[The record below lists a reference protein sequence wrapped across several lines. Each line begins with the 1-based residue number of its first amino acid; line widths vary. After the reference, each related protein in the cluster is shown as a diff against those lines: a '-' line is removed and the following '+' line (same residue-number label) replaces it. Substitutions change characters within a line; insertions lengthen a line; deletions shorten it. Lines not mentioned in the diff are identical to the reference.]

1 MQARRLIL
9 LVEDEQ
15 TLRQTTARGLAK
27 LGTVEVCEAATVRE
41 AKLLLERRAPEL
53 VISDLD
59 LPDGSGLEVLT
70 EIDRMALRVPVLF
83 VSAFLGKYRSRLP
96 SRADIEVFEK
106 PITLDQLRRL
116 VEDRLGVGVASES
129 SPFTAA
135 DYVQLAAMGHH
146 SVVIELRSASVRGR
160 VVVNAGELW
169 SASDSRGHGADAF
182 RRLAFATDVQVTCRT
197 LAKHD
202 LPTRDIP
209 GGGSAESLLLDAAR
223 ELDEA
228 ARNDPPRDVP
238 AAAMPESAPSSQG
251 SSRAPAPSAFATHKD
266 ADGFAAAFE
275 DGVDALLSKD
285 YARAYQ
291 SFVAASQIVPDDRR
305 VIANLQRLR
314 AMGYS

>member
-1 MQARRLIL
+1 MEARRLIL

-27 LGTVEVCEAATVRE
+27 LGTVEVVEAATVRE
-41 AKLLLERRAPEL
+41 AKQLLERRTPAL

-70 EIDRMALRVPVLF
+70 EIDRLTMRVPVLF

-96 SRADIEVFEK
+96 SRSDIEIFEK
-106 PITLDQLRRL
+106 PITLEQLRRL
-116 VEDRLGVGVASES
+116 VEDRLGVGVASDT

-146 SVVIELRSASVRGR
+146 SVVIELRSATVRGR

-169 SASDSRGHGADAF
+169 SAGDTRGHGADAF
-182 RRLAFATDVQVTCRT
+182 RRLAFASDVQVTCRT

-202 LPTRDIP
+202 LPTRDIV
-209 GGGSAESLLLDAAR
+209 GGSAESLLLDAAR

-228 ARNDPPRDVP
+228 SRNGTHAVATPPPTP
-238 AAAMPESAPSSQG
+238 ADAPS
-251 SSRAPAPSAFATHKD
+251 RIKT
-266 ADGFAAAFE
+266 DGFAAAFE
-275 DGVDALLSKD
+275 AGVDALLRKD

-291 SFVAASQIVPDDRR
+291 SFVAASQIVPDDRQ

-314 AMGYS
+314 AMGYSS

>member
-1 MQARRLIL
+1 MDARRLLL

-27 LGTVEVCEAATVRE
+27 LGTVEVFEAATVRE
-41 AKLLLERRAPEL
+41 AKQLLDRRTPAL

-59 LPDGSGLEVLT
+59 LPDGSGLEVLN
-70 EIDRMALRVPVLF
+70 EIDRRALRVPVLF

-96 SRADIEVFEK
+96 SRSDIEVFEK
-106 PITLDQLRRL
+106 PITLEQLRRL
-116 VEDRLGVGVASES
+116 VEDRLGVGVASDT

-146 SVVIELRSASVRGR
+146 SVVIELRSATIRGR
-160 VVVNAGELW
+160 VIVNAGELW
-169 SASDSRGHGADAF
+169 SAGDTRGHGADAF

-202 LPTRDIP
+202 LPTRDIV
-209 GGGSAESLLLDAAR
+209 GGSAESLLLDAAR

-228 ARNDPPRDVP
+228 SRSGPAHE
-238 AAAMPESAPSSQG
+238 AAAAPE
-251 SSRAPAPSAFATHKD
+251 APAPPVPSRTKD
-266 ADGFAAAFE
+266 DGFAAAFE

-291 SFVAASQIVPDDRR
+291 SFVTASQIVPDDRR

-314 AMGYS
+314 AMGYA